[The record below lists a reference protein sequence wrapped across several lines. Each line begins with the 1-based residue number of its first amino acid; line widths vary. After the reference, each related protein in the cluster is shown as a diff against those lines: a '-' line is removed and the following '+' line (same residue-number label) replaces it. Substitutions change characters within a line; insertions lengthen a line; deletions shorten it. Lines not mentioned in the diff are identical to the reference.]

1 MMTLNA
7 ETKKQWWLWI
17 PKLRSDNDSKRRN
30 REAMVALNT
39 ETENDD
45 GSEHQ
50 KWKAMVAL
58 NAETKNDDGTKRRNW
73 EAMKALNAK
82 NEKWW

>member
-1 MMTLNA
+1 
-7 ETKKQWWLWI
+7 
-17 PKLRSDNDSKRRN
+17 
-30 REAMVALNT
+30 MVALNT

-58 NAETKNDDGTKRRNW
+58 NAETKNDDGGSKRRNWEWWWLWTPNLRMMMASKAETKNDDGTKRRNW